1 MIEISNLGTWESF
14 NEVGSSSSSSL
25 FLIILA
31 SGSKRVVFLNP
42 GDLIQISFLSGDF

>member
-1 MIEISNLGTWESF
+1 MGELQKSWLF
-14 NEVGSSSSSSL
+14 SSSSSSL